1 MKDNRLKCENFPFSG
16 FPTADNEKWS
26 KVQQVSLVDVETG
39 ERPFLSTNF
48 TTFRSDE
55 QERIFFKFSG
65 EDDVIRSYFRLKDEP
80 IYRADVF
87 ELYISDTNDLNN
99 YIELEVSP
107 HNVQFDARIT
117 YDKHGKRRL
126 DMSYDIEGWKTR
138 TVFNSK
144 KSHITSV
151 WSIPYSAFI
160 SPPKAGSYWRF
171 NIFRIDHSDRGVSY
185 QAWQKTGEINFHV
198 PSAFGYLDFV

>member
-26 KVQQVSLVDVETG
+26 KVQKVSLVDVETG
-39 ERPFLSTNF
+39 ELPFLSTSF
-48 TTFRSDE
+48 AAFRSDE
-55 QERIFFKFSG
+55 QERIFFKFTG

-80 IYRADVF
+80 IYLADVF
-87 ELYISDTNDLNN
+87 ELFISDTNDLNN

-107 HNVQFDARIT
+107 HNVKFDGRIT
-117 YDKHGKRRL
+117 YDEQGTRLL

-138 TVFNSK
+138 TIFCDK
-144 KSHITSV
+144 KSRITSV
-151 WSIPYSAFI
+151 WSIPYSAFA
-160 SPPKAGSYWRF
+160 SSPKAGSHWRF
-171 NIFRIDHSDRGVSY
+171 NAFRIDHSDRGVSY

-198 PSAFGYLDFV
+198 PSVFGYLDFV